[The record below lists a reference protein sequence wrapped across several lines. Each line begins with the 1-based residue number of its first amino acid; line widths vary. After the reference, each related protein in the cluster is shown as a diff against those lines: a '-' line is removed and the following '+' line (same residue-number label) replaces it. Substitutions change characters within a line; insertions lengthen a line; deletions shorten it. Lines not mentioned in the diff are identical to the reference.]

1 MAADMVGQIAL
12 SCEAIGSSDE
22 IVTANTS
29 CMRTMA
35 TGPETEAMTSSI
47 VSALEPYNRQI
58 DILYLVGCKSLSAWQ
73 CCTARG
79 KPDRV

>member
-1 MAADMVGQIAL
+1 MAADKVGQIAL
-12 SCEAIGSSDE
+12 SREAFGSSDE

-58 DILYLVGCKSLSAWQ
+58 DISYLDGCKSLSVWQ
-73 CCTARG
+73 CCTTR
-79 KPDRV
+79 KNPDKV